1 MIAPTLS
8 STANDPSSVGR
19 PFQCADCSADDP
31 QWASLNKGV
40 LICSECCY
48 VHRNL
53 GRHVSQVRSLKKGIW
68 DSNQLELMYVLYSNG
83 SNNIWEH
90 SLLDPQNTNK
100 IKRKPT
106 PRDPVLPTKENF
118 IKAKYA
124 QMAFAL
130 RPSKDDSVIT
140 QDDLNRQLWSCVRT
154 AHVETTLRL
163 LVLGADPNYIDR
175 DKGNS
180 PLHVAAKEGQSLQVE
195 LLWIYGADAGRSN
208 AVDLTPSQVAK
219 LENHNELCARLEE
232 LQFEVTNRL
241 TMYLCGRRPDHSKKQ
256 YFLIPELIGQASQ
269 ESPMLKTV
277 RKQLRTA
284 PASFFERITQD
295 VYDEVDRR
303 ETMAAWNATMQ
314 GLQPI
319 HLGND
324 QCVAVF
330 LPPNHEMSA
339 IRNQLRQKL
348 AKCGPREF
356 AMLII
361 DVLNEAKR
369 RFYGLPLDDNDNE
382 QTSVKKNALN
392 SNIHQQSVATV
403 DSQQPPT
410 NLDST
415 ITSDC
420 VTLTSDNRDYDEV
433 AAESPQNKSRTSGSS
448 TKRLSDRKSA
458 ESGNLLQGT
467 STVSVDDFLELKE
480 KVLDSE
486 TKLSTFQQSNTNI
499 LRMLSRL
506 QTSVDHITAD
516 NADIRFE
523 MRKLQDAH
531 TLILTRRQPSPVSNA
546 LATSPAGVP
555 SANQNIPFSTAVSG
569 SRSDSG
575 GGITYQST
583 STSGRPALEALHIDS
598 GVTDGYALAGP
609 GPRSGRR
616 HGSLTSPS
624 TGYASHTRGVSL
636 SAIGGLAPSSSAP
649 SSHPAVQ
656 HRNGSAPSI
665 DCTSPSTHTADMVR
679 DWALNVT
686 PDINNR
692 LATTVIPVQQVHPIQ
707 QTTVV
712 QQFHTRFPESLICE
726 TELLTRAI
734 KSLLS
739 DAQCGQLMNRAP
751 DHAHSIALSIN
762 RIWNAVPDERR
773 TPQID
778 ACLRAMSEATVIL
791 SAKCN
796 APMLSVDE
804 TCSAAYAVAK
814 SAKQLLVN
822 VHRSS

>member
-369 RFYGLPLDDNDNE
+369 RFVGRICLVIGLNRV
-382 QTSVKKNALN
+382 TSL
-392 SNIHQQSVATV
+392 
-403 DSQQPPT
+403 
-410 NLDST
+410 LFY
-415 ITSDC
+415 
-420 VTLTSDNRDYDEV
+420 R
-433 AAESPQNKSRTSGSS
+433 
-448 TKRLSDRKSA
+448 RLSDRKSA

-499 LRMLSRL
+499 LRS
-506 QTSVDHITAD
+506 
-516 NADIRFE
+516 DIRFE

-665 DCTSPSTHTADMVR
+665 DCTSPSTHTADVVR